1 MKFLFNPFLAEL
13 ALAFLI
19 FIFSASLRILSVR
32 LRPPYLKRPPV
43 LAIRRKALQ
52 K

>member
-19 FIFSASLRILSVR
+19 FSASLRILSAR